1 MSDVGPARSVPD
13 SAAPAGMVFVER
25 MEASKCRRMKDVD
38 EVVNAI
44 FHKAAESA
52 KPRQILHA
60 VFEWA
65 RARVASKPEMRRKT
79 VLRRCLSLALRGP

>member
-1 MSDVGPARSVPD
+1 
-13 SAAPAGMVFVER
+13 MVFVER

-38 EVVNAI
+38 EVVDTI

-60 VFEWA
+60 VIEWA
-65 RARVASKPEMRRKT
+65 RARVASKPEMRRT
-79 VLRRCLSLALRGP
+79 TCLRRCPSLASRGA